1 VLPCVQTGSAG
12 FRSWRPWAWLA
23 SAGTG
28 FLSVASAPLPNLP
41 AVSAPRRAPN
51 LINYIAREPEM
62 AREMTSR
69 WISEVPSKMV

>member
-1 VLPCVQTGSAG
+1 
-12 FRSWRPWAWLA
+12 
-23 SAGTG
+23 
-28 FLSVASAPLPNLP
+28 LSVASAPLPNLP